1 LVVADTEYL
10 FPIEGIDKANVVPRF

>member
-10 FPIEGIDKANVVPRF
+10 FPVEGIDKANVVPRF